1 MNVGVLVFSH
11 VRLLAV
17 IAIIMRQGAKSI
29 IVKNMKTRGQVP
41 EQLVTV
47 SSQNTSKNPASADDD
62 LSSRKGVFPQR
73 GGNANSGILATFKDR
88 KMSHRPR
95 HEIIYGASSGCLV
108 DSESCTDKGKT
119 SLPYK

>member
-1 MNVGVLVFSH
+1 
-11 VRLLAV
+11 
-17 IAIIMRQGAKSI
+17 
-29 IVKNMKTRGQVP
+29 MKTQEQVP

-73 GGNANSGILATFKDR
+73 GGNANFFFYGQDSGILATFKDR

-108 DSESCTDKGKT
+108 DSESCTEKGKT